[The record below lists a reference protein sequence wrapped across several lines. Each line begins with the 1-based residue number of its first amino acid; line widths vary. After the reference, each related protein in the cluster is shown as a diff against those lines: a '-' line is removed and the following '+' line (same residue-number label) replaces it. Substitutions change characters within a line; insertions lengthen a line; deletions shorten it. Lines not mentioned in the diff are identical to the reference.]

1 MTTSITAVIDTK
13 LQIKETME
21 LTLDNASNPTVSHEI
36 DGGSVSLTAS
46 TTPAVSKASSDQ
58 RTLSSGTDS
67 IDLTAAPGPTV
78 NGTAAVVD
86 MTGLKVQAFKFKAA
100 STNSAVLVIEGHATT
115 GYDLFS
121 SLSDGKVQLAA
132 GEEILMV
139 LNEGNPDVSA
149 SLKDIHVTSADVDAI
164 YDFEIVAG

>member
-1 MTTSITAVIDTK
+1 MTTTVSCVIDTK
-13 LQIKETME
+13 MQSKETME
-21 LTLDNASNPTVSHEI
+21 LTLDSASNPTVTHEI
-36 DGGSVSLTAS
+36 SGGSKTLNATSS
-46 TTPAVSKASSDQ
+46 PAVTKTFSDQ

-78 NGTAAVVD
+78 NGVAAPVD
-86 MTGLKVQAFKFKAA
+86 FTGLKIQAFKFKAA
-100 STNSAVLVIEGHATT
+100 ATNSAVLVIEGHATT

-132 GEEILMV
+132 GEEIMMV

-164 YDFEIVAG
+164 YDVEMVGG